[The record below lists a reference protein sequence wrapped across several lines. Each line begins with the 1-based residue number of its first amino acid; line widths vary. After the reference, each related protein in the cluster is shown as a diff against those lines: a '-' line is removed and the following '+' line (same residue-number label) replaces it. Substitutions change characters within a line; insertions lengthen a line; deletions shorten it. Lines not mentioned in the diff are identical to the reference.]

1 MLNREEVFP
10 LYQKGGHAMQS
21 EVSKIA
27 VQKTDLRSKK
37 RRLKGWAN
45 YMFILPGA
53 LFVVCFLVFPIFYNF
68 FLSFQNVT
76 FLNLHGEH
84 EFVGWKNYKTI
95 FNDPVF
101 PVSFK
106 NSIIFTLGS
115 MIFQFIIGFALALF
129 FNKKFPGSY
138 LMRSLLLLGWMMPI
152 VITGTLFK
160 WMLSGDSGVF
170 NHILLSLGIIE
181 KPISWLI
188 EENTALLGTIVANI
202 WIGVPFNMI
211 ILLAGLQGL
220 PKNLYEAAQI
230 DGASRVRQFFH
241 ITLPLMRPTIL
252 ILIML
257 VIIYTF
263 KVFDLI
269 FVMTGGGPINS
280 TTIFPLYAYKLAFTN
295 FELSLGSTVSSIMF
309 LILLIFASFYLWLMR
324 KEEQH

>member
-1 MLNREEVFP
+1 
-10 LYQKGGHAMQS
+10 MQS
-21 EVSKIA
+21 EVSKAAIPKA
-27 VQKTDLRSKK
+27 DRSTK
-37 RRLKGWAN
+37 RKGIRRWKHWSN

-53 LFVVCFLVFPIFYNF
+53 LFVLCFLVFPIFYNF
-68 FLSFQNVT
+68 LLSFQNVT
-76 FLNLHGEH
+76 FMNLNGEH
-84 EFVGWKNYKTI
+84 EFVGWKNYITI
-95 FNDPVF
+95 FQDPVF
-101 PVSFK
+101 PISFK
-106 NSIIFTLGS
+106 NSIIFTIGS

-129 FNKKFPGSY
+129 FNRKFPGSY
-138 LMRSLLLLGWMMPI
+138 LMRSLILLGWMMPI

-170 NHILLSLGIIE
+170 NHLLLSIGIIE

-188 EENTALLGTIVANI
+188 EENTALVGTIIANI

-211 ILLAGLQGL
+211 IILAGLQGL
-220 PKNLYEAAQI
+220 PKNLYEAAKI
-230 DGASRVRQFFH
+230 DGASRLRQFVH

-269 FVMTGGGPINS
+269 FVMTGGGPINA

-295 FELSLGSTVSSIMF
+295 YELSLGSTVSSIMF
-309 LILLIFASFYLWLMR
+309 CILLIFASIYLWLMR
-324 KEEQH
+324 KEEQQ